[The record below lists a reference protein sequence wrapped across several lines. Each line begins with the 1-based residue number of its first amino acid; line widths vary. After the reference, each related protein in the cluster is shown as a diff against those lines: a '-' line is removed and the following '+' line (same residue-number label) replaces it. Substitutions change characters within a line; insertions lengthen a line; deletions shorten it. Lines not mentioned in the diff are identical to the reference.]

1 MHSLSKRGAGE
12 SNLVHI
18 IYLLTLRLKIH
29 LLLRDHHSEVDSNIS
44 SRFARVNFAIEKF
57 VKEVKALNLWNNV
70 TVVQFSEFARTLDPN
85 SGNGVDHAWGG
96 NHFHF
101 GGAVNGGK
109 VRGLYPHDFVESS
122 LNPIALSRGRMIPEH
137 PWDAMWYGTAE
148 WFGINVEG
156 DEIDKVLPMNKNFP
170 SEKLYGEAELY
181 KAVLPAASAQIL
193 DEGPIVAE
201 MAYGEPAIETGNDI
215 TELDLTIDNEGE
227 LATKLLGLGV
237 PNKPNAG
244 TPVENSDADSPVKFV
259 DDYAVDDSGA
269 ATSECAACYPCPGRR
284 MRTARRLLFG
294 TEVAYGCEACCD
306 KEVPILLGVSK

>member
-148 WFGINVEG
+148 WFGINVPRLKAMRLIKSSVA
-156 DEIDKVLPMNKNFP
+156 DEQELSI
-170 SEKLYGEAELY
+170 GEALW
-181 KAVLPAASAQIL
+181 
-193 DEGPIVAE
+193 G
-201 MAYGEPAIETGNDI
+201 G
-215 TELDLTIDNEGE
+215 
-227 LATKLLGLGV
+227 
-237 PNKPNAG
+237 
-244 TPVENSDADSPVKFV
+244 
-259 DDYAVDDSGA
+259 
-269 ATSECAACYPCPGRR
+269 
-284 MRTARRLLFG
+284 
-294 TEVAYGCEACCD
+294 
-306 KEVPILLGVSK
+306 